1 MTRTNGVDYELA
13 AGEYAA
19 HRRIHFGVLDQLSGQ
34 VASSAR
40 LRSRAHHTALEV
52 GCGTGN
58 YIRALVER
66 AACAA
71 YGLDASAGMLA
82 PARARPE
89 RVVWLQGLGEQLPFD
104 ESRFDLVFSVDLIHH
119 VTDKAAYYHQV
130 ARILRLGGWVCT
142 VTDSADIIRRRE
154 ILSGYFPETV
164 ESELARYPRLAQ
176 LKGWMIQAGL
186 VDLDVVTVQEPYE
199 ITDAQPFL
207 DKAYSS
213 LHLITGEAWR
223 AGVQRLERDLRQ
235 APIRDLSR
243 YACVWGRKLQGN

>member
-1 MTRTNGVDYELA
+1 MTRTNGIDYDLA

-40 LRSRAHHTALEV
+40 HTALEV

-58 YIRALVER
+58 YICALVEQ

-82 PARARPE
+82 HARVRPE
-89 RVVWLQGLGEQLPFD
+89 RVAWLQGLSEQLPFD

-119 VTDKAAYYHQV
+119 VTDKAAYYRQV
-130 ARILRLGGWVCT
+130 ARILKSGGWVCT

-154 ILSGYFPETV
+154 VLSGYFPETV

-186 VDLDVVTVQEPYE
+186 VALDVVTVQEPHE
-199 ITDAQPFL
+199 ITSAQPFR

-213 LHLITGEAWR
+213 LHLITGEAWQ
-223 AGVQRLERDLRQ
+223 AGVQRLEHDLRQ
-235 APIRDLSR
+235 GPIRGMSR
-243 YACVWGRKLQGN
+243 YACVWGRKW